1 MSYADSNPLI
11 MPDDDTETLRN
22 VLSDE
27 LNRAVTDKELAN
39 FIEVYNSGVM
49 GYAENYISELVSD
62 LDEWYDENVGYDE

>member
-1 MSYADSNPLI
+1 